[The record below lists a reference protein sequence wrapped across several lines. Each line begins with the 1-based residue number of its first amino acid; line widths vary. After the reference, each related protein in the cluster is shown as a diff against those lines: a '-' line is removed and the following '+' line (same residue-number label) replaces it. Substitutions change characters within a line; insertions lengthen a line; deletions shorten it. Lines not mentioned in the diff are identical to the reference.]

1 MNKFFTSLLVATAVG
16 LSAVGTQAMPLRS
29 NQAGQFDQF
38 SRWWM
43 WRRLSSRTVRRM
55 PRQWLLRRSL
65 LGHPGCSCARSGSGC
80 SWRTMRRSRPASC
93 VQRHGRLLDGLQLAR
108 DKLSKTSFS
117 LQDPLAQ
124 ERPPR
129 GGLSYSR
136 SPLLA
141 LSGHSNRAAQC
152 LLSGVKQTPFR
163 EKRTSGNVR

>member
-65 LGHPGCSCARSGSGC
+65 LGHPGCSCARSGSGLLEDHAAVEAGIVC
-80 SWRTMRRSRPASC
+80 ATAWAAVGWSAISSR
-93 VQRHGRLLDGLQLAR
+93 
-108 DKLSKTSFS
+108 
-117 LQDPLAQ
+117 
-124 ERPPR
+124 
-129 GGLSYSR
+129 
-136 SPLLA
+136 
-141 LSGHSNRAAQC
+141 
-152 LLSGVKQTPFR
+152 QTF
-163 EKRTSGNVR
+163 